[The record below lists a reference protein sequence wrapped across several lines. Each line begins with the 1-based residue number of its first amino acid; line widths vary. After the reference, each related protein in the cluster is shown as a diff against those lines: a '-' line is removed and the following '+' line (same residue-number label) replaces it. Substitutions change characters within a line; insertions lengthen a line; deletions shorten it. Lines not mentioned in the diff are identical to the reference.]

1 MYLLFFTN
9 IFMLVEF
16 VIFKENIETHDTAA
30 SQIKLCNSIKWATS
44 EPIELLCELLFELMR
59 SK

>member
-1 MYLLFFTN
+1 
-9 IFMLVEF
+9 MLVEF

-30 SQIKLCNSIKWATS
+30 SQIKLCNSIKWETS